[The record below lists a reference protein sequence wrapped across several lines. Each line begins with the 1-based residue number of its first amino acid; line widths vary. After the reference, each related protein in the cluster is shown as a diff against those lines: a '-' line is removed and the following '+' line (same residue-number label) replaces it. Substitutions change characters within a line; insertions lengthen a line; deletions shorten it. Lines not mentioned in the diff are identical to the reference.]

1 MKLKSFLHQ
10 QINEIRNTPRVADR
24 QTLGVRYGID
34 EKGLDCPLDNLSH
47 FDMTRDL
54 PLDVLHHLTLG
65 WIKKALE
72 RLKEDFF
79 SAADL
84 AQVCA
89 ILDKCVVWKV
99 SEAGF
104 FYSRHP
110 PIHAQKLTSTY
121 S

>member
-1 MKLKSFLHQ
+1 M
-10 QINEIRNTPRVADR
+10 
-24 QTLGVRYGID
+24 RYGID

-72 RLKEDFF
+72 RLKEDFL

-99 SEAGF
+99 SGAGF
-104 FYSRHP
+104 FYSTGKSYTPRSPTHS
-110 PIHAQKLTSTY
+110 PIDAQKMTSTF